1 MQFFLPH
8 SVYTEQVQQFATP
21 VIDADFVGG
30 GGTAKNSWRRRPPH
44 ILCPHTTLQHSDNG
58 RRDKNYLAPGNN
70 GTHCESLQCSTE
82 ILPPNLWIRTPGG
95 ITRKK
100 KRGD

>member
-30 GGTAKNSWRRRPPH
+30 RG
-44 ILCPHTTLQHSDNG
+44 HS
-58 RRDKNYLAPGNN
+58 
-70 GTHCESLQCSTE
+70 
-82 ILPPNLWIRTPGG
+82 
-95 ITRKK
+95 
-100 KRGD
+100 